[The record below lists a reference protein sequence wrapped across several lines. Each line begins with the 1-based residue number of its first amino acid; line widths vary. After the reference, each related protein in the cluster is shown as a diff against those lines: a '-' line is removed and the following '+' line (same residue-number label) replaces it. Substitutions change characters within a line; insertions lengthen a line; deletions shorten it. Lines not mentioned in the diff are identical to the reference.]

1 MSDFLTELQ
10 VTVMKKTAAALD
22 EMGNRGGMS
31 VGEVIDRLTVQFRPK
46 DPELALHLAETEVLM
61 LTTEL
66 DKSETEKYLKQLVI
80 DLCAMVTENEDEGLE
95 LVKAAMETRKTAIE
109 MLNQL
114 STENKLKLKMA
125 LKNGFDMR

>member
-1 MSDFLTELQ
+1 M
-10 VTVMKKTAAALD
+10 
-22 EMGNRGGMS
+22 
-31 VGEVIDRLTVQFRPK
+31 
-46 DPELALHLAETEVLM
+46 
-61 LTTEL
+61 

-109 MLNQL
+109 MSNQL
-114 STENKLKLKMA
+114 STEDKLKLKMA

>member
-31 VGEVIDRLTVQFRPK
+31 VGEVIDRLTVHFRPK

-95 LVKAAMETRKTAIE
+95 LVKAAMGNPQDSNRDVKPAKYRG
-109 MLNQL
+109 QV
-114 STENKLKLKMA
+114 KA
-125 LKNGFDMR
+125 KNGIEEWF